1 MAQKTWYTREHE
13 WVRLEDGGVAAC
25 GITDYAQSQL
35 GDVVFVE
42 LPEVGARF
50 ARQAAAAV
58 VESTK
63 AANDVYAPVSGEIV
77 AVNERLED
85 EPELVNASAED
96 QGWFFRMRLA
106 DEGELEALLDGE
118 AYQAFVEEIE

>member
-13 WVRLEDGGVAAC
+13 WVRPEDGVAAC

-35 GDVVFVE
+35 GDVVFVD

-85 EPELVNASAED
+85 EPNLVNESAED
-96 QGWFFRMRLA
+96 QGWFFRMRLD
-106 DEGELEALLDGE
+106 DEGELEALLDGD